1 MNMLLGL
8 YLCLVAAILPTVV
21 YVWLFYWADRY
32 EREPFWL
39 ALVAFL
45 WGAVPAVIASLIG
58 ELALGVPLAS
68 YEPSI
73 GTELV
78 ESAVFAPVIE
88 EIAKGVALCGIY
100 TWARH
105 EFDGV
110 LDGLLYGALIGFGFA
125 MTENLFYFIGGF
137 SEGGFGGLTTLF
149 ILRVVMFGLNH
160 SFYTALT
167 GIGFGIARNAPPG
180 WQRWVWPLL
189 GLVAAILAHAAH
201 NFGASVASIN
211 AAGFGISL
219 VVALGGLLTLS
230 LTVLL
235 SWQHERGYLRR
246 ELADEVGIAL
256 SDAEYRLL
264 TGRWRNPLRKRKG
277 EQAQAHRLAHLV
289 ELAFLKDRQRRETE
303 PTIEQELARLR
314 AQLQQQHALAQA
326 QVQAASD

>member
-1 MNMLLGL
+1 MNLLIGI
-8 YLCLVAAILPTVV
+8 YLCLVAAILPTII

-39 ALVAFL
+39 VLVAFL
-45 WGAVPAVIASLIG
+45 WGAIPAVIASLIG
-58 ELALGVPLAS
+58 EVALEVPLAQ

-78 ESAVFAPVIE
+78 SSALFAPVIE
-88 EIAKGVALCGIY
+88 ELTKGAALWGIY

-149 ILRVVMFGLNH
+149 ILRSVIFGLNH

-167 GIGFGIARNAPPG
+167 GIGFGLARNASG
-180 WQRWVWPLL
+180 YQRSLWPVL
-189 GLVAAILAHAAH
+189 GLIAAILAHAAH

-211 AAGFGISL
+211 SAGFGISL
-219 VVALGGLLTLS
+219 VVALGGLLTLT

-256 SDAEYRLL
+256 SEAEYRTL
-264 TGRWRNPLRKRKG
+264 TGRWHTPLRKRKG
-277 EQAQAHRLAHLV
+277 DRAQADRMAHLI
-289 ELAFLKDRQRRETE
+289 ELAFLKNRQRRGTE
-303 PTIEQELARLR
+303 PTAEEALTQLR

-326 QVQAASD
+326 QPASD